1 VELEGNRVPN
11 ALTGTPLARLRKKEC
26 WARFAN
32 SLQHAIQ
39 WRRQQIP
46 AELPRLAK
54 GAGDRR
60 NPLLDNALLNT
71 TLNYDRAT
79 GISQALFAAPV

>member
-1 VELEGNRVPN
+1 MELEGNRVPN

-26 WARFAN
+26 WAPFAN

-54 GAGDRR
+54 AAGDRR
-60 NPLLDNALLNT
+60 NPLLDNA
-71 TLNYDRAT
+71 
-79 GISQALFAAPV
+79 FAEYNA